1 MAKAKKQEIQA
12 IRNRPLPPSKLL
24 DPENWT
30 ELYVPG
36 PEVTSWLHET
46 FIDERSALYNE
57 DHGHLADETIH
68 VLWAG
73 EGWTR
78 QMAQVAGC
86 AEIVTF
92 RASAWQKGRQE
103 QQMREWFGEVPQY
116 LITLDARYAMKATD
130 AQWCA
135 LVEHE
140 LYHFGQEK
148 DAFGQPAFKMDG
160 SPKIGM
166 RAHDVEEFVGIVRRY
181 GAGNAAGQ
189 TMKLVEAA
197 RNAPQVA
204 HGDIS
209 SVCGACNARI
219 G

>member
-1 MAKAKKQEIQA
+1 MARKKTPVIQA
-12 IRNRPLPPSKLL
+12 IRNRPMPPAQLM
-24 DPENWT
+24 DPDNWSAP
-30 ELYVPG
+30 YAPA
-36 PEVTSWLHET
+36 PEVTTWLHDT
-46 FIDERSALYNE
+46 FIDEISPLYNE
-57 DHGHLADETIH
+57 DHRHLADETIF

-78 QMAQVAGC
+78 QMEQVAGC

-116 LITLDARYAMKATD
+116 LITLDAHYALKATD

-148 DAFGQPAFKMDG
+148 DAFGQPAFKADG

-166 RAHDVEEFVGIVRRY
+166 RAHDVNEFVGIVRRY

-189 TMKLVEAA
+189 TMKLIEAA
-197 RNAPQVA
+197 RSAPQVCDA
-204 HGDIS
+204 DIS
-209 SVCGACNARI
+209 SVCGSCNARI